1 MKINIKQKMTRTRI
15 FALISA
21 VAVVALLLLNML
33 LTHVGLQHSL
43 YLDTTSEGIYTLSE
57 KMKTECAFI
66 DKLDDGE
73 KTVKITFC
81 ADPDTLVKSETT
93 RVTYFMALRMQ
104 DYFDNL
110 EVEIVNVEYNP
121 TAVAQYKPTS
131 LAEIAPDDIIISY
144 GDDRTADRYRVINA
158 KNFWVTSEGNLYSYN
173 GEYKMASII
182 MSVVSVN
189 RPVAYFVT
197 DLGDSYYDP
206 SPEAADRAENL
217 ELAYLYD
224 LLTERGLEV
233 KTLQLSSVERV
244 PADCALLI
252 INNPER
258 DFEVDASRLD
268 EYNYVTDTEKLDR
281 YLVAGYGSIMVTRDF
296 AGTTP
301 MPNLDTF
308 LYEWGISFSTA
319 QVKDEENYMGAEIT
333 TVVGEYNTSE
343 ESYGYGIYG
352 DFAKLTS
359 APPMV
364 FSNTGYLSCSFDGAT
379 SAPEAGTYAA
389 SINYAP
395 LISTYKTARAY
406 EKNADT
412 DTYVDLLTE
421 GALDLAAIS
430 TRIELD
436 SYSGE
441 EKFSYIFCTGSKDF
455 FSSDLLGNASY
466 ANYEV
471 VSSLVE
477 NMARIDEFASI
488 ELGGTSYN
496 SPNLGGKP
504 LADLTIYETDTAL
517 ESGRILHGLSAG
529 EMVGIATFIMLVPA
543 AVAILGVVICV
554 RRKFL

>member
-1 MKINIKQKMTRTRI
+1 M

-21 VAVVALLLLNML
+21 VSVVALLVLNML
-33 LTHVGLQHSL
+33 ITFLGQRHSF
-43 YLDTTSEGIYTLSE
+43 YLDNTSEGLYTLSD
-57 KMKTECAFI
+57 KMKSECAFI
-66 DKLDDGE
+66 DKLDDGD
-73 KTVKITFC
+73 KTIKITFC
-81 ADPDTLVKSETT
+81 ADPDSLIKAEIT
-93 RVTYFMALRMQ
+93 RVTYFMALKLQ
-104 DYFDNL
+104 DRFDNL
-110 EVEIVNVEYNP
+110 EVETVNVEYNP
-121 TAVAQYKPTS
+121 TAVSHFKPTS
-131 LAEIAPDDIIISY
+131 LSEIAPDDIIISY
-144 GDDRTADRYRVINA
+144 GDENTIDRYRVINA

-206 SPEAADRAENL
+206 APEAAERAENL

-233 KTLQLSSVERV
+233 RTLELASVDRV

-258 DFEVDASRLD
+258 DFEVITDRLD
-268 EYNYVTDTEKLDR
+268 EYNYVTETEKLDR
-281 YLVAGYGSIMVTRDF
+281 YLVSGHGSIMITRDF
-296 AGTTP
+296 AATTP
-301 MPNLDTF
+301 MPNLDSF

-319 QVKDEENYMGAEIT
+319 QVKDEENHMGDDAG
-333 TVVGEYNTSE
+333 TVIGEYNTSD

-352 DFAKLTS
+352 DFAQLAT

-364 FSNTGYLSCSFDGAT
+364 FKNTGYVTCSFDGAT
-379 SAPEAGTYAA
+379 SAPEAGSYSAT
-389 SINYAP
+389 INYAP
-395 LISTYKTARAY
+395 LISSFGTARAY
-406 EKNADT
+406 EKNSDT
-412 DTYVDLLTE
+412 DTYVDLLCE
-421 GALDLAAIS
+421 GAMNLAAVS

-436 SYSGE
+436 SYTGE
-441 EKFSYIFCTGSKDF
+441 EKFSYIFCTGSADF
-455 FSSDLLGNASY
+455 LSSELLGNASY
-466 ANYEV
+466 ANYEI